1 MIRFSWLIRNE
12 TSHVNPS
19 LRLLNDALH
28 RAGGQALLEST
39 AFGSRLVIELN
50 DIISPTG
57 RPRTEVKEDLTI
69 AQIQHARFMEVPMT
83 VIAKSMGVSVRTLH
97 RRWKAAT
104 EAHLHPDTPY
114 SQWP

>member
-1 MIRFSWLIRNE
+1 MIHFSWLIQND

-19 LRLLNDALH
+19 LRLLNDALQKT
-28 RAGGQALLEST
+28 GGQARLENT
-39 AFGSRLVIELN
+39 LRGSRLVIELG
-50 DIISPTG
+50 DTASTAG

-69 AQIQHARFMEVPMT
+69 AQILHARFLNVPMT
-83 VIAKSMGVSVRTLH
+83 DIAKSMGISVRTLH
-97 RRWKAAT
+97 RRWKAAA

>member
-1 MIRFSWLIRNE
+1 MTRFSWLVRDE
-12 TSHVNPS
+12 AAHVNPS

-28 RAGGQALLEST
+28 KAGGQARMEST

-50 DIISPTG
+50 DDATPTG
-57 RPRTEVKEDLTI
+57 RPRVEAKEDLTV
-69 AQIQHARFMEVPMT
+69 AQIQHARFMNVPMT
-83 VIAKSMGVSVRTLH
+83 EIAESMGISVRTLH
-97 RRWKAAT
+97 RRWKAAV

>member
-12 TSHVNPS
+12 AAHVNPS

-28 RAGGQALLEST
+28 KAGGQVLLENT
-39 AFGSRLVIELN
+39 AFGPRLILEFH
-50 DIISPTG
+50 DEARSEG
-57 RPRTEVKEDLTI
+57 RPRAEVKEDLTI
-69 AQIQHARFMEVPMT
+69 AQIQHARFLDVPMT
-83 VIAKSMGVSVRTLH
+83 DIAKSMGISVRTLY
-97 RRWKAAT
+97 RRWKAVT